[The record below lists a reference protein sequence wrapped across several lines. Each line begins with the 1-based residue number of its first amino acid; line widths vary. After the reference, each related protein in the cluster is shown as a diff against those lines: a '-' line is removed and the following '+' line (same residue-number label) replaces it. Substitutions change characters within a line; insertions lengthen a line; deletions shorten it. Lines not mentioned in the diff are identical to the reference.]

1 MFMSEINSTDHNS
14 IVSRHFPDED
24 FRMTEFFFPIL
35 EHFCPLF
42 IQIAQMGLI
51 LPRWGLILP
60 RSPPPN
66 PIHYSAVTPPFLGS
80 PPQNTPFPWK
90 LAKWTTVLAIWTPT
104 GQNVWKVGK
113 TFLDVGK
120 KKLFMIFVKLIVNQ
134 LSLKEI
140 ISWLRLNSQSW
151 KKNWTE

>member
-51 LPRWGLILP
+51 LPLWGLILP
-60 RSPPPN
+60 RSPPPT
-66 PIHYSAVTPPFLGS
+66 PVHYSAVTHPFLGYVRT
-80 PPQNTPFPWK
+80 QNNPKPIPKHPFS
-90 LAKWTTVLAIWTPT
+90 L
-104 GQNVWKVGK
+104 KVGK
-113 TFLDVGK
+113 MNYCPGNLDP
-120 KKLFMIFVKLIVNQ
+120 N
-134 LSLKEI
+134 
-140 ISWLRLNSQSW
+140 
-151 KKNWTE
+151 